1 MGSGLKKTMLC
12 FAELLFNSKLFCYA
26 RASCFTCFGDKN
38 AAPRRP
44 KSAEPVL
51 ISEGARSVRLSGS
64 TWRLNPDPKSR
75 ERRLLPVKDLPVQE
89 EWYELQQCGR

>member
-1 MGSGLKKTMLC
+1 MLC

-26 RASCFTCFGDKN
+26 RATCFTCFGDKK

-51 ISEGARSVRLSGS
+51 ISGGTRSVRLSGS
-64 TWRLNPDPKSR
+64 MWRLNADPKSR
-75 ERRLLPVKDLPVQE
+75 ERPRLPVKDLPVQE
-89 EWYELQQCGR
+89 AGYELQRCVR